1 MLPIVGS
8 RRLATDGEIR
18 HSVEPG
24 VDGMQGR
31 VRPMNNSDKSPK
43 SSSAEAIHFDD
54 VMATEV
60 RDEKWLTEAYL
71 IIEKKVE
78 IQVVVTELRDFLNID
93 HLVYYTSKHG
103 GSPSVDPYIRL
114 TFPASWL
121 ARYLGMGYADVDP
134 ILREGFQRSLP
145 FEWRELATS
154 GSAEAAFLADAA
166 AHGVGPHGYSIPVS
180 TKHGHRG
187 LLAASFSGSEGEWTK
202 FLATTQP
209 GLIQIANR
217 LHRRVVADLFG
228 EDRPHLTPRE
238 LECLRWVALGKDA
251 TEIAAILSIS
261 PHTTRDYLKS
271 VHYKLDCVSSA
282 QAVTKAVKLGLL
294 IV

>member
-1 MLPIVGS
+1 
-8 RRLATDGEIR
+8 
-18 HSVEPG
+18 
-24 VDGMQGR
+24 
-31 VRPMNNSDKSPK
+31 MNNSDKSPK
-43 SSSAEAIHFDD
+43 NSSAEAIHFDE
-54 VMATEV
+54 VMATEL
-60 RDEKWLTEAYL
+60 RDEKWLTEAYS

-78 IQVVVTELRDFLNID
+78 IQTVVTELRDFLNID

-187 LLAASFSGSEGEWTK
+187 LLAASFSGSEGEWTS
-202 FLATTQP
+202 F
-209 GLIQIANR
+209 
-217 LHRRVVADLFG
+217 
-228 EDRPHLTPRE
+228 
-238 LECLRWVALGKDA
+238 
-251 TEIAAILSIS
+251 
-261 PHTTRDYLKS
+261 
-271 VHYKLDCVSSA
+271 
-282 QAVTKAVKLGLL
+282 
-294 IV
+294 